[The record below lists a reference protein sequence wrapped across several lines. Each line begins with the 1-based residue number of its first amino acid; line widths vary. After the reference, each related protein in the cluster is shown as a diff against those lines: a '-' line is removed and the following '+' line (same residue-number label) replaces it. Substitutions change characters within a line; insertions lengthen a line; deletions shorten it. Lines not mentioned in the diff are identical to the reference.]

1 MSADIKMTGE
11 WANLILLVAYMY
23 FLSVMTYLAEYIATP
38 HEFTLAFLL
47 NVSYSSLVTATTAQ
61 QSASIQAGTG
71 PVTFSSSS
79 TQNTQPAGSRTQQN
93 QIHTN

>member
-1 MSADIKMTGE
+1 
-11 WANLILLVAYMY
+11 
-23 FLSVMTYLAEYIATP
+23 MTYLAEYIATP

-79 TQNTQPAGSRTQQN
+79 TQNTQPAGSRTQPIRLI
-93 QIHTN
+93 QIKTHSFLYYATIVV